1 MITMILELNLILSL
15 KSKQLKA
22 LSVCSCVETVFTMDN
37 FACKILEIAKED
49 KELLEFY
56 NLTKDSKP
64 HKIVAAY
71 ILFYFPT
78 SVSRE
83 ICEHF

>member
-1 MITMILELNLILSL
+1 
-15 KSKQLKA
+15 
-22 LSVCSCVETVFTMDN
+22 MDN

-56 NLTKDSKP
+56 DLTEDSEP

-71 ILFYFPT
+71 IMYYFPT
-78 SVSRE
+78 SVSKE
-83 ICEHF
+83 IYKHF

>member
-1 MITMILELNLILSL
+1 MNRFEY
-15 KSKQLKA
+15 
-22 LSVCSCVETVFTMDN
+22 
-37 FACKILEIAKED
+37 KIFEAAKED

-56 NLTKDSKP
+56 SLTKDSEP
-64 HKIVAAY
+64 YKIVAAY

-83 ICEHF
+83 ISRHFRTLVGGR

>member
-1 MITMILELNLILSL
+1 MYEIF
-15 KSKQLKA
+15 KA
-22 LSVCSCVETVFTMDN
+22 
-37 FACKILEIAKED
+37 AKED

-56 NLTKDSKP
+56 NLTKDSEP

-71 ILFYFPT
+71 IMYYFAA

-83 ICEHF
+83 ICKQHY

>member
-1 MITMILELNLILSL
+1 M
-15 KSKQLKA
+15 
-22 LSVCSCVETVFTMDN
+22 ETVFNMDK
-37 FACKILEIAKED
+37 FMYEIFKAAKED

-56 NLTKDSKP
+56 NLTKDSEP

-71 ILFYFPT
+71 IMYYFAT

-83 ICEHF
+83 ICKQHY

>member
-1 MITMILELNLILSL
+1 
-15 KSKQLKA
+15 
-22 LSVCSCVETVFTMDN
+22 MDT
-37 FACKILEIAKED
+37 FACKILEIAKEN

-56 NLTKDSKP
+56 NLTKDSEP

-83 ICEHF
+83 ICKHF

>member
-1 MITMILELNLILSL
+1 M
-15 KSKQLKA
+15 
-22 LSVCSCVETVFTMDN
+22 ETVFTMDN
-37 FACKILEIAKED
+37 FAHKIFEAAKED

-56 NLTKDSKP
+56 NLTKDSEP
-64 HKIVAAY
+64 YKIVAAY

-83 ICEHF
+83 ISKAL